1 MSHKKTSYSIA
12 MSIFRVP
19 KIKVPTNESFVGA
32 STSDRDISGTY
43 DMLDSSILGKGAFGT
58 VVKCSNRLNGTYYA
72 VKTIDKLKIQGK
84 LDYKQEI
91 DVLREVNHPNI
102 LSTIDYFE
110 DYRYLHIITELYS
123 GGDLFDFIDQSTMED
138 KYGCL
143 SERNAISIMKALLE
157 SIRYLHDKNIV
168 HRDIKPEN
176 VLFSSNPY
184 NSANTGSLVRLV
196 DFGFS
201 KYHGLHDQRMRTK
214 LGSPYYMSPD
224 ILNGSYDRSVDL
236 WSAGVVCYIM
246 LCGYPP
252 FSGDTDSEIYDAI
265 KKGIIV
271 FEEEIWGDL
280 SIGSKLFVRRLLSSG
295 QDQLMD
301 ASTAVDCMARL

>member
-1 MSHKKTSYSIA
+1 
-12 MSIFRVP
+12 MSIFKVP

-32 STSDRDISGTY
+32 STSNRDISDTY
-43 DMLDSSILGKGAFGT
+43 DMLDSSILGTGAFGT
-58 VVKCSNRLNGTYYA
+58 VAKCSNRLNGTNFA
-72 VKTIDKLKIQGK
+72 VKTINKVKNNMHGGK

-91 DVLREVNHPNI
+91 GILRDVNHPNV
-102 LSTIDYFE
+102 LSIIDYFE
-110 DYRYLHIITELYS
+110 DDCNLYIITELYS
-123 GGDLFDFIDQSTMED
+123 GGDLFDFIEQSTTED

-143 SERNAISIMKALLE
+143 SERNAISIMKALLG

-201 KYHGLHDQRMRTK
+201 KYHVPHDQRMCTK

-224 ILNGSYDRSVDL
+224 ILNGSYDRTVDL
-236 WSAGVVCYIM
+236 WSAGVVFFVM

-252 FSGDTDSEIYDAI
+252 FNGDTDSEIYDAI

-295 QDQLMD
+295 RDRLTD
-301 ASTAVDCMARL
+301 ASMALDYIG

>member
-1 MSHKKTSYSIA
+1 
-12 MSIFRVP
+12 MSIFKVP

-32 STSDRDISGTY
+32 STSDRDISDTY

-91 DVLREVNHPNI
+91 DILRDVNHPNV
-102 LSTIDYFE
+102 LSIIDYFE
-110 DYRYLHIITELYS
+110 DDCNLYIITELYS